1 MNVKP
6 LGNKI
11 AVERIAADK
20 TTNSGIILQST
31 QEPDKATV
39 LALGPEVNEVNVGD
53 KVLINWNKAVKF
65 EGENYIIP
73 ITEVIFVYE

>member
-1 MNVKP
+1 MIRP

-11 AVERIAADK
+11 AVERIAAEK
-20 TTNSGIILQST
+20 ATSSGIILQST

-39 LALGPEVNEVNVGD
+39 TALGPEVNEVVIGD
-53 KVLINWNKAVKF
+53 KVLINWNKATKF
-65 EGENYIIP
+65 DGENYIVP

>member
-1 MNVKP
+1 MIRP

-31 QEPDKATV
+31 QEPDKASVT
-39 LALGPEVNEVNVGD
+39 ALGPEVNEVAIGD
-53 KVLINWNKAVKF
+53 KVLINWNKATKV
-65 EGENYIIP
+65 EGEKYIVP